1 VSKSE
6 YSTLGVTNDLKR
18 CRIFVVWTSHPGQC
32 AIPECL
38 QDECRAEG
46 LYRYMYNLYTDVQS
60 LLITCSSLALG
71 VDITVMQCA
80 QCWRQINL
88 SIDVVWCWFLGRK
101 ECHHWYGVW
110 PDCWISS
117 WNTTGRHLLEPINWS
132 PQHSTMSCVC
142 DTDAACVSRLGCV
155 TARHSTSG
163 RQPNFVALNRGRH
176 PYSAELP
183 SRWAL
188 AHISSS
194 Y

>member
-1 VSKSE
+1 MQNLCGVNQPSRTMCHTRMPSRWVS
-6 YSTLGVTNDLKR
+6 
-18 CRIFVVWTSHPGQC
+18 CRRTVQIH
-32 AIPECL
+32 
-38 QDECRAEG
+38 
-46 LYRYMYNLYTDVQS
+46 VQS
-60 LLITCSSLALG
+60 LHRCTILTDNLQFLG
-71 VDITVMQCA
+71 TRSWHYSDASA

-142 DTDAACVSRLGCV
+142 DTDAACVLRLGCV